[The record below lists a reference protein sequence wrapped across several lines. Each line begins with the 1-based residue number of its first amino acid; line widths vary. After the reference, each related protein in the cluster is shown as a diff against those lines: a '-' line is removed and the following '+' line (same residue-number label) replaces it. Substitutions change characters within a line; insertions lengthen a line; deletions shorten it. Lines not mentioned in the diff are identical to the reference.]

1 MFQKKLLKQT
11 QRNIIINQFLVVE
24 WNQENQKNKNKSKD
38 NIMKDITNLL
48 NQKLILQSNPVRVGN
63 FHSNNYKEYE
73 SNDDRN
79 KTLSIKECHDKIR
92 EIFERH
98 YK

>member
-48 NQKLILQSNPVRVGN
+48 NQKLISQSSKGW
-63 FHSNNYKEYE
+63 
-73 SNDDRN
+73 
-79 KTLSIKECHDKIR
+79 
-92 EIFERH
+92 
-98 YK
+98 

>member
-38 NIMKDITNLL
+38 SIMKDITNLL
-48 NQKLILQSNPVRVGN
+48 NQKLILQSSKGW
-63 FHSNNYKEYE
+63 
-73 SNDDRN
+73 
-79 KTLSIKECHDKIR
+79 
-92 EIFERH
+92 
-98 YK
+98 

>member
-24 WNQENQKNKNKSKD
+24 WNQENQKNKNISKD

-48 NQKLILQSNPVRVGN
+48 NQKLILQSSKGW
-63 FHSNNYKEYE
+63 
-73 SNDDRN
+73 
-79 KTLSIKECHDKIR
+79 
-92 EIFERH
+92 
-98 YK
+98 

>member
-48 NQKLILQSNPVRVGN
+48 NQKLILQSSEGW
-63 FHSNNYKEYE
+63 
-73 SNDDRN
+73 
-79 KTLSIKECHDKIR
+79 
-92 EIFERH
+92 
-98 YK
+98 

>member
-48 NQKLILQSNPVRVGN
+48 NQK
-63 FHSNNYKEYE
+63 
-73 SNDDRN
+73 
-79 KTLSIKECHDKIR
+79 
-92 EIFERH
+92 
-98 YK
+98 

>member
-11 QRNIIINQFLVVE
+11 QPNIIINQFLVVE

-48 NQKLILQSNPVRVGN
+48 NQKLILQSSKGW
-63 FHSNNYKEYE
+63 
-73 SNDDRN
+73 
-79 KTLSIKECHDKIR
+79 
-92 EIFERH
+92 
-98 YK
+98 